1 MGTVD
6 DMGTLLLILALVV
19 AAIVAIAVLKFV
31 AGLVVAIVLVLGALY
46 LWKRYAPSTTWPAG
60 SMGSDTFRRSR
71 RNVSDPIGPTG
82 QVVLGA

>member
-46 LWKRYAPSTTWPAG
+46 LWKRYAPSTT
-60 SMGSDTFRRSR
+60 
-71 RNVSDPIGPTG
+71 
-82 QVVLGA
+82 